1 MRFSGQ
7 LLTSDNVKISYYHYK
22 SGYEKVVIIAHG
34 FNNSKNNEVF
44 KDISKRLADK
54 FDVFI
59 FDFRGHGQ
67 SDGVFSWSSKE
78 DKDLRAVYNYLAPK
92 YNKIGLIGFSFGA
105 AISIN
110 SLIYKNP
117 VKSFVAV
124 SGPSDV
130 NKIDLDFWEMDW
142 QEDVVYAFSKEGR
155 TGKGIRPGPFW
166 LKKKKPLESIR
177 KINIPVLFV
186 HGSRD
191 WVIRPWHSKVLY
203 DNCSSKMK
211 QIEIMKDGLHAEYL
225 MRNLADEFI
234 GLLTKWFDETL

>member
-1 MRFSGQ
+1 MRHEGN
-7 LLTSDNVKISYYHYK
+7 LITSDNIKISYYYYK
-22 SGYEKVVIIAHG
+22 KGFEKAIIIAHG

-44 KDISKRLADK
+44 KEISNRLAES

-67 SDGVFSWSSKE
+67 SEGVFYWSSKE
-78 DKDLRAVYNYLAPK
+78 DQDLRAVYDFLAPK
-92 YNKIGLIGFSFGA
+92 YKQIGLIGFSFGA

-110 SLIYKNP
+110 SLLYNNP
-117 VKSFVAV
+117 VKSFVCI

-130 NKIDLDFWEMDW
+130 NKIDLDFWELDW

-166 LKKKKPLESIR
+166 LKKKKPLDSIR
-177 KINIPVLFV
+177 KINIPVLFI

-191 WVIRPWHSKVLY
+191 WVIRPWHSKILY
-203 DNCSSKMK
+203 DNCPSSKK
-211 QIEIMKDGLHAEYL
+211 RIEIMKDGLHAEYL

-234 GLLTKWFDETL
+234 SLLINWFNETL